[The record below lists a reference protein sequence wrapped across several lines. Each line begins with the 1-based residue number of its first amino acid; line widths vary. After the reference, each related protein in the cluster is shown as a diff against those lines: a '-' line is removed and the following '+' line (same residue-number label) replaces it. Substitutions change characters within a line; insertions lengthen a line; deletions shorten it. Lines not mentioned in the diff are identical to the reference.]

1 VNILNTSHTWLSR
14 GDPPAWGLDKGLI
27 TLHHKKQLVMKCFT
41 GPHNWM
47 DSGMTW
53 AVENGYEI
61 QNMEC

>member
-1 VNILNTSHTWLSR
+1 
-14 GDPPAWGLDKGLI
+14 
-27 TLHHKKQLVMKCFT
+27 MKCFT